1 LKKYLVSYIAAI
13 INAKLILQSDDASIE
28 NILTD
33 SRKLLFPASTLFFGI
48 SGPRRSGL
56 DFLSHLYVEGVRN
69 FVIEKELSPEEI
81 NSFPEAN
88 ILFVENALN
97 ALQLIAAFHR
107 SQFDYPVIGITGSNG
122 KTIVKEWLYQ
132 TLHTKYNIVRSPRSY
147 NSQIGVPLSVW
158 QMKPINNLG
167 IFEAGISLCNEMAV
181 LQKIINPEIG
191 LLGYM
196 GDAHAEGFQN
206 VEEKI
211 KEKLKLFQNSK
222 VLIYCSDN
230 QSVEDAINSYLQV
243 VNPSI
248 QLLKWGHS
256 SNANLIIKEVVTINE
271 NSFIY
276 CNYEGRDFN
285 LLIPFTDDA
294 SVYNAMMCCLTML
307 YLDIDLSYIIESL
320 NELRPI
326 AMRLELKQ
334 GNNHCKVINDSYS
347 LDIDSLR
354 IALDF
359 LNQQEEHSKKTVI
372 LSDILESGQSA
383 TSLYNNI
390 ASLLIQKKIKR
401 FIGIG
406 QELTNHK
413 KLFNLIPENHFY
425 QTTEDFINNFNKNE
439 FNNEIIL
446 LKGARVFQFEKI
458 NLMLEHKIHDTVLE
472 INLNALRSNLKT
484 YRKKVHQQVKIMA
497 MVKAFSYGSGSFEI
511 SNLLQQE
518 GVDYLAVAYTDEGVE
533 LRKAGIQLP
542 IMVMNTS
549 ELSFENILNYQLE
562 PELFSFDI
570 THSFIDF
577 LKQRNIS
584 KYPVHLKL
592 DTGMHRLGFIEE
604 DLNELSNILSQHNYL
619 IVKSVFSH
627 LVGSDDSKH
636 DEYTKC
642 QADLF
647 SKMTDLIEDKIQ
659 YRFIKHLSNTSAI
672 HRQPQLQYD
681 MVRLGIGLYGVDKN
695 LKLEN
700 VTTLKTT
707 ISQIK
712 NLKKGETVGYNRMGV
727 LQRDSRI
734 ATVRIGYADGYP
746 RNLSNGTGRML
757 INHKWANVIGN
768 ICMDMTMLDVTDI
781 DAEAG
786 DEVIVFGEGLS
797 VTDLANW
804 AATIPYEILTNISQ
818 RVKRVYFEE

>member
-1 LKKYLVSYIAAI
+1 MKKNLVSNIASI
-13 INAKLILQSDDASIE
+13 INAELILQSDDILIE

-33 SRKLLFPASTLFFGI
+33 SRKLLFPTNTLFFAI
-48 SGPRRSGL
+48 PGPRRSGS
-56 DFLSHLYVEGVRN
+56 DFVSQLYSDGVRN
-69 FVIEKELSPEEI
+69 FVLENKLSSEAI
-81 NSFPEAN
+81 KTFPEAN
-88 ILFVENALN
+88 FLFVENALT
-97 ALQLIAAFHR
+97 ALQLLAAHHR
-107 SQFDYPVIGITGSNG
+107 SQFNYPVVGITGSNG
-122 KTIVKEWLYQ
+122 KTIIKEWLYQ
-132 TLHTKYNIVRSPRSY
+132 TLHTKFNIARSPRSY

-158 QMKPINNLG
+158 QMKLTNNLG
-167 IFEAGISLCNEMAV
+167 IFEAGISLSNEMDT
-181 LQKIINPEIG
+181 LQKIINPEVGI
-191 LLGYM
+191 LGYI

-206 VEEKI
+206 IEEKI

-230 QSVEDAINSYLQV
+230 KTVDNL
-243 VNPSI
+243 VNTYFHQKNPTI
-248 QLLKWGHS
+248 KLLKWGCT
-256 SNANLIIKEVVTINE
+256 SNTNLLIKEVIKQND

-276 CNYEGRDFN
+276 CNYEGKDFN
-285 LLIPFTDDA
+285 LSIPFTDDA

-307 YLDIDLSYIIESL
+307 YLEIDLSFIIESM

-334 GNNHCKVINDSYS
+334 GNNQCKIINDSYS
-347 LDIDSLR
+347 VDIDSLR

-359 LNQQEEHSKKTVI
+359 LNQQDEHSKKTII
-372 LSDILESGQSA
+372 LSDVLESGQSS

-406 QELTNHK
+406 KELSNHK
-413 KLFNLIPENHFY
+413 ALFSSISQSHFFN
-425 QTTEDFINNFNKNE
+425 TTEDFINNFNVNE

-458 NLMLEHKIHDTVLE
+458 NLLLEHKIHDTVLE
-472 INLNALRSNLKT
+472 INLNALRANLKT

-518 GVDYLAVAYTDEGVE
+518 GVDYLAVAYADEGVE

-542 IMVMNTS
+542 IMVMNAS
-549 ELSFENILNYQLE
+549 ELSFENIINYQLE
-562 PELFSFDI
+562 PELFSFGI

-577 LKQRNIS
+577 LKQREIS
-584 KYPVHLKL
+584 NYPVHIKL

-604 DLNELSNILSQHNYL
+604 DLNDLCKILTQHNYL
-619 IVKSVFSH
+619 VVKSVFSH
-627 LVGSDDSKH
+627 LVGSDDSQQ
-636 DEYTKC
+636 DEYTKY

-647 SKMTDLIEDKIQ
+647 TKMTNFIQEKIQ
-659 YRFIKHLSNTSAI
+659 YQFLKHLANTSAI
-672 HRQPQLQYD
+672 HRHPNLQFD

-695 LKLEN
+695 LELEN

-712 NLKKGETVGYNRMGV
+712 NLKKGDTVGYNRMGV
-727 LQRDSRI
+727 LHRDSRI

-746 RNLSNGTGRML
+746 RVLSNGRGKML
-757 INHKWANVIGN
+757 IHQKWANVIGN
-768 ICMDMTMLDVTDI
+768 ICMDMTIIDVTDI
-781 DAEAG
+781 KAEEG

-797 VTDLANW
+797 VFELANW
-804 AATIPYEILTNISQ
+804 AGTIPYEILTNISQ

>member
-1 LKKYLVSYIAAI
+1 LKKYLVSNIASI
-13 INAKLILQSDDASIE
+13 INAKLFLQSDDVLVE

-33 SRKLLFPASTLFFGI
+33 SRKLLFPANTLFFAI
-48 SGPRRSGL
+48 PGPRRSGS
-56 DFLSHLYVEGVRN
+56 DFVSQLYVEGVRN
-69 FVIEKELSPEEI
+69 FVLENKLSTEQI
-81 NSFPEAN
+81 SSFPEAN
-88 ILFVENALN
+88 FLYVENVLT
-97 ALQLIAAFHR
+97 ALQLLAVYHR
-107 SQFDYPVIGITGSNG
+107 SLFNYPVVGITGSNG
-122 KTIVKEWLYQ
+122 KTIIKEWLYQ

-158 QMKPINNLG
+158 QMKPTNNLS
-167 IFEAGISLCNEMAV
+167 IFEAGISQCNEMEV

-191 LLGYM
+191 ILGYI
-196 GDAHAEGFQN
+196 GEAHAEGFQSF
-206 VEEKI
+206 EEKI
-211 KEKLKLFQNSK
+211 KEKLKLFLNSN

-230 QSVEDAINSYLQV
+230 KLVEHIIKTYLLQN
-243 VNPSI
+243 NPSI
-248 QLLKWGHS
+248 KLLKWGYS
-256 SNANLIIKEVVTINE
+256 STANLHIKEVVKKNK

-276 CNYEGRDFN
+276 CNFDGRDFN
-285 LLIPFTDDA
+285 LSIPFTDDA
-294 SVYNAMMCCLTML
+294 SVYNAMICCLTML
-307 YLDIDLSYIIESL
+307 YLEIDFSFIIESMKD
-320 NELRPI
+320 LRPI

-334 GNNHCKVINDSYS
+334 GNNQCKIINDSYS
-347 LDIDSLR
+347 VDLDSLR

-359 LNQQEEHSKKTVI
+359 LNQQDEHSKKTVI
-372 LSDILESGQSA
+372 LSDVLESGQSA

-390 ASLLIQKKIKR
+390 ASLLIQKKINR

-406 QELTNHK
+406 QELINHK
-413 KLFNLIPENHFY
+413 SLFNSIPQHHIFKS
-425 QTTEDFINNFNKNE
+425 TDDFVSNFNSIE

-458 NLMLEHKIHDTVLE
+458 NLLLEYKIHDTVLE

-484 YRKKVHQQVKIMA
+484 YRKKVQQRVKIMA

-518 GVDYLAVAYTDEGVE
+518 GVDYLAVAYADEGVE

-542 IMVMNTS
+542 IMVMNAS
-549 ELSFENILNYQLE
+549 ELSFENIINYQLE

-570 THSFIDF
+570 IHSFVDF
-577 LKQRNIS
+577 LKQRQIS
-584 KYPVHLKL
+584 NYPVHIKL
-592 DTGMHRLGFIEE
+592 DTGMHRLGFNEE
-604 DLNELSNILSQHNYL
+604 DLDSLCKILTQHNIL
-619 IVKSVFSH
+619 IIKSVFSH
-627 LVGSDDSKH
+627 LVGSDDSQH
-636 DEYTKC
+636 DEYTKY

-647 SKMTDLIEDKIQ
+647 SKMTDFIQEKINYQ
-659 YRFIKHLSNTSAI
+659 FLKHLSNTSAI
-672 HRQPQLQYD
+672 HRHPNLQFD

-712 NLKKGETVGYNRMGV
+712 NLKKGDTVGYNRKGI
-727 LQRDSRI
+727 LQKDSRI

-746 RNLSNGTGRML
+746 RILSNGVGKML
-757 INHKWANVIGN
+757 INQKWANVVGN

-781 DAEAG
+781 KAEEG

-797 VTDLANW
+797 VAELASW
-804 AATIPYEILTNISQ
+804 AGTIPYEILTNISQ